1 MVRLH
6 PRTLPVQ
13 RAEIEL
19 RTKLWDIVEELGLGY
34 AEMTIAVASV
44 QADVARRIDLIL
56 QPDGFNPWAV
66 ISGYSQVSSAVAVAQ
81 MKFGLAQV
89 ETLAALADFQ
99 GRLAKY
105 MLRAERHPDDPDR
118 KADEA

>member
-1 MVRLH
+1 VRLH
-6 PRTLPVQ
+6 KRTLPVQ
-13 RAEIEL
+13 RAEVEM
-19 RTKLWDIVEELGLGY
+19 RSRFWDIVEELDLGY

-44 QADVARRIDLIL
+44 QADVARRIDLIS
-56 QPDGFNPWAV
+56 QPDGYHPWAS
-66 ISGYSQVSSAVAVAQ
+66 IPGYTQVSSAVSVAQ
-81 MKFGLAQV
+81 MQFGLTDI

-99 GRLAKY
+99 GHLAKY